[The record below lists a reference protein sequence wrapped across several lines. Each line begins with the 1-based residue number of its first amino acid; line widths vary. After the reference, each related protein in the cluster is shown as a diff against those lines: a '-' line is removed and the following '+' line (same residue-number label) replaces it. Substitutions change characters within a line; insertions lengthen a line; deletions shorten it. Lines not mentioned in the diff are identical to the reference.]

1 MLLNELLSLQE
12 RVKTKME
19 LNGEVPLSATTTL
32 QQVSNLLRQ
41 TLFGKKKKEKKTTR
55 VLNATQGYVSNVHR
69 SVLIRGS

>member
-12 RVKTKME
+12 RFKTKME

-41 TLFGKKKKEKKTTR
+41 TLFEKKKEKRTTR
-55 VLNATQGYVSNVHR
+55 VLNATQGYASNVHR